1 MLHNVNGRNEIEL
14 AVRRPEQLTRVPTR
28 YVCDSQAPGNLG
40 LPKVA
45 VYTRRL
51 PVTGA
56 LKKTEELAIA
66 TAQIKYSRLPFR
78 GEMASEPLAKHA
90 FIAAQQIGR
99 RRRESMVRPKLAV
112 PAESRYAQVAHEET
126 TTLPPAVAIA
136 AQTANHA
143 ALAGMCRFKFCGMPR
158 LCGRL

>member
-1 MLHNVNGRNEIEL
+1 
-14 AVRRPEQLTRVPTR
+14 VRVVKSLQRTPEECANMPKRHVPNQQNPHQSHSPLR
-28 YVCDSQAPGNLG
+28 S
-40 LPKVA
+40 
-45 VYTRRL
+45 L

-66 TAQIKYSRLPFR
+66 TTQIKNSRVPFR
-78 GEMASEPLAKHA
+78 REMASEPLAKHA
-90 FIAAQQIGR
+90 FIATQQIGR

-112 PAESRYAQVAHEET
+112 PAESRYAQFAHEET

-136 AQTANHA
+136 AHTANHA

-158 LCGRL
+158 FCDRL